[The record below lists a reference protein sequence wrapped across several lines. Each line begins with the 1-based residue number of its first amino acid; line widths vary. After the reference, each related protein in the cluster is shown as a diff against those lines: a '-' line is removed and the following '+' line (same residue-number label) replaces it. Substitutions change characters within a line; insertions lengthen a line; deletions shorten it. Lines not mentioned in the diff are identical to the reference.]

1 MAAAVPPSLIRLGIN
16 VLVTLTIVK
25 TFPQYLPDHALL
37 YVFVRL
43 LALQLTLLAIW
54 NLAIY
59 PFFVSPLRHLPG
71 PGIKV
76 SVRRRLGRMH
86 CSSIITDRQ
95 LYHHHRAHSL
105 LLAMAS
111 PCLRSL
117 LGPLT

>member
-76 SVRRRLGRMH
+76 SVGRRLERMH
-86 CSSIITDRQ
+86 CSSIITDS
-95 LYHHHRAHSL
+95 YHHHHRAHSL

>member
-76 SVRRRLGRMH
+76 SVGTRLGRMH
-86 CSSIITDRQ
+86 CSSIITD
-95 LYHHHRAHSL
+95 
-105 LLAMAS
+105 
-111 PCLRSL
+111 
-117 LGPLT
+117 